1 MIDWYRMA
9 WPGLRLLPPERAHG
23 LAVAALGVGL
33 VPESPA
39 DRHPCLEIRVWDRAF
54 PNPVGLAAGFDKDAR
69 VFAALLRIGFGFVEV
84 GTVTPKPQAGNP
96 KPRMFRLEQDQAL
109 INRLGFNNGGLV
121 AAVNRLSSRG
131 RGIVGA
137 NIGMNRDA
145 DNPIDD
151 YLRGFKATFDR
162 ADYVVV
168 NVSSPNTPGLRDLQ
182 GRDALME
189 LLTTL
194 IEVRAQI
201 TPAGFRHTPLVVKI
215 APDLDDAAKGD
226 IAAVALAAGIDGMI
240 IGNTTLSRDG
250 LTSDDRDEAGGL
262 SGRPLFARSTA
273 LLRDMYRLTD
283 GRVPLIGTGGVA
295 SGAEAYAK
303 IRAGA
308 SLVQLY
314 TALVYHGPGLVN
326 RINDELVALL
336 KADGIATVAD
346 AVGLDA

>member
-1 MIDWYRMA
+1 MTDWYRMA
-9 WPGLRLLPPERAHG
+9 WPGLRLLPPEKAHG
-23 LAVAALGVGL
+23 LAVAALKAGL
-33 VPESPA
+33 VSGAPA
-39 DRHPCLEIRVWDRAF
+39 NLHPSLEIRVWDRAF
-54 PNPVGLAAGFDKDAR
+54 PNPVGLAAGFDKDAE

-96 KPRMFRLEQDQAL
+96 KPRMFRLEPDQAL

-145 DNPIDD
+145 ANPIDD

-189 LLTTL
+189 LLATL

-250 LTSDDRDEAGGL
+250 LTSNGRDEAGGM

-295 SGAEAYAK
+295 SGVDAYAK

-314 TALVYHGPGLVN
+314 TALVYHGPGLVA
-326 RINDELVALL
+326 RINDELAALL
-336 KADGIATVAD
+336 KADGIAEVAD
-346 AVGLDA
+346 AIGVDA

>member
-1 MIDWYRMA
+1 MTDWYRMA
-9 WPGLRLLPPERAHG
+9 WPGLRLLPPEKAHG
-23 LAVAALGVGL
+23 LAVAALNAGL
-33 VPESPA
+33 LPESPA
-39 DRHPCLEIRVWDRAF
+39 DRHPCLQIRVWDRAF
-54 PNPVGLAAGFDKDAR
+54 PNPLGLAAGFDKDAR

-96 KPRMFRLEQDQAL
+96 KPRMFRLEPDQAL

-121 AAVNRLSSRG
+121 AAINRLSSRG

-145 DNPIDD
+145 ANPIDD

-162 ADYVVV
+162 ADYVAV

-189 LLTTL
+189 LLATL

-215 APDLDDAAKGD
+215 APDLDDTAKGD

-283 GRVPLIGTGGVA
+283 GRVPLVGTGGVA
-295 SGAEAYAK
+295 SGADAYAK

-314 TALVYHGPGLVN
+314 TALVYHGPGLAN
-326 RINDELVALL
+326 RINDELAALL
-336 KADGIATVAD
+336 KADGIAKVAD